1 MSSKYRTRANE
12 LYNIINNPEATKEA
26 KTKAHA
32 ELKKLIDELN
42 EYASNYATQIRNTYK
57 AKVASKSDLHI
68 SQITYA
74 QFEKAM
80 KIDLSDDPAS
90 ARASINAQYNQYKSK
105 LAEYGD
111 NNVMGQVLPISIRQT
126 MDINEK
132 DSLEI
137 FTDEELAQLGQL
149 MQKEEQARQTA
160 QAIEKMSNRTSKTV
174 SKLETTSTT
183 STTASHETSKAVEG
197 SIR

>member
-111 NNVMGQVLPISIRQT
+111 NNIMGQVELRKRYEDVIAIYT
-126 MDINEK
+126 M
-132 DSLEI
+132 LEI
-137 FTDEELAQLGQL
+137 FTDEELTQLGQL

>member
-42 EYASNYATQIRNTYK
+42 EYASNYAAQIRNIYK
-57 AKVASKSDLHI
+57 TKVASKSDLHI

-111 NNVMGQVLPISIRQT
+111 NNVMGQVELRKRYEDVIAIYT
-126 MDINEK
+126 M
-132 DSLEI
+132 LEI

>member
-111 NNVMGQVLPISIRQT
+111 NNVMGQVALKKRYEDVIAIYT
-126 MDINEK
+126 M
-132 DSLEI
+132 LEI
-137 FTDEELAQLGQL
+137 FTDEELTQLGQL

>member
-111 NNVMGQVLPISIRQT
+111 NNIMGQVELRKRYEDVIAIYT
-126 MDINEK
+126 M
-132 DSLEI
+132 LEI

>member
-111 NNVMGQVLPISIRQT
+111 NNVMGQVELRKRYEDVIAIYT
-126 MDINEK
+126 M
-132 DSLEI
+132 LEI

>member
-42 EYASNYATQIRNTYK
+42 EYASNYAAQIRNTYK
-57 AKVASKSDLHI
+57 TKVASKSDLHI

-111 NNVMGQVLPISIRQT
+111 NNVMGQVALKKRYEDVIAIYT
-126 MDINEK
+126 M
-132 DSLEI
+132 LEI
-137 FTDEELAQLGQL
+137 FTDEELTQLGQL

-174 SKLETTSTT
+174 SKLETTSAT